1 MADALGALAGFTVP
15 TNGASCTLAMIVEEM
30 RSGIRHCTLW
40 LIMPLLVA
48 PLGHTLESATL
59 SSPREYRLRFYH
71 THTNER
77 LDIVY
82 RRSENYL
89 PEALA
94 ELDHYLRD
102 HRTGEVRHFDPHLFD
117 LLYDLTASVNDSG
130 GEIECMRAL
139 PAIVF
144 TSRRKPSTFAYWG
157 FRPRQCG
164 MPRCACN
171 AGELVTIAIPTS
183 SMWTWDACAAGNLDF
198 TRDTGSPCREP
209 AAEFRRARKYRRRS
223 EPAHLPAR

>member
-15 TNGASCTLAMIVEEM
+15 TNSASCTLAMIVEEM
-30 RSGIRHCTLW
+30 RSGIRRCTLR

-94 ELDHYLRD
+94 ELEGILHRYRLGSAALGSEQKLTREKALAGLRKLGF
-102 HRTGEVRHFDPHLFD
+102 TVGEALR
-117 LLYDLTASVNDSG
+117 LL
-130 GEIECMRAL
+130 
-139 PAIVF
+139 
-144 TSRRKPSTFAYWG
+144 
-157 FRPRQCG
+157 RPR
-164 MPRCACN
+164 
-171 AGELVTIAIPTS
+171 AGQ
-183 SMWTWDACAAGNLDF
+183 
-198 TRDTGSPCREP
+198 
-209 AAEFRRARKYRRRS
+209 
-223 EPAHLPAR
+223 